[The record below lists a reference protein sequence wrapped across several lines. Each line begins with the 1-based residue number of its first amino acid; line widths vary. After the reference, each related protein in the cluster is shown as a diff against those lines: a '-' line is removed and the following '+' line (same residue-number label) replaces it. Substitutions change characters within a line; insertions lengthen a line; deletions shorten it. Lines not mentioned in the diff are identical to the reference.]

1 MTRTGI
7 ALRFGAAALLF
18 VLIAWRL
25 GTDKEP
31 LPPPENAP
39 PSKVRNDTLPI
50 SGAAPI
56 PAPDAGPPFVGGAVT
71 HIYIYNEETDQP
83 ITRFELALGEDF
95 SRQRARPSHSS
106 LDWTAFETANGR
118 IEVPWA
124 DLSQSEFVVV
134 RAKGMD
140 PALHRLPHD
149 RDGLKGGFLRIG
161 LSTAAGGEG
170 ASPVPADGKEVDGT
184 GVIEGTVTVE
194 GAPVVASIEV
204 GIYNIADD
212 SYWSAATHA
221 DAAGTYRVDN
231 VPPGQARLQVV
242 ATDPSGNRRQ
252 HSESF
257 DLRVGEHVTRD
268 VDFEAACT
276 IDGTVSGMRR
286 GESAGIMVIVGSHD
300 LQNVTEEDLY
310 AFGAMAVGEARAR
323 HEDGSFSISGLE
335 PGTYTVIA
343 LTENYQAEM
352 EGGRDYWFTSTVVT
366 LAPGVTERLTFRFD

>member
-1 MTRTGI
+1 MRRMGI
-7 ALRFGAAALLF
+7 ALRFGAAAVLF

-25 GTDKEP
+25 GAEKEP

-39 PSKVRNDTLPI
+39 PSIVRKDTLPAHK
-50 SGAAPI
+50 AAPI
-56 PAPDAGPPFVGGAVT
+56 PPLESGPPLVGDAVT
-71 HIYIYNEETDQP
+71 HIYIYNADTDQP
-83 ITRFELALGEDF
+83 VTRFELGWGEDF
-95 SRQRARPSHSS
+95 SGRRAFPGYSS
-106 LDWTAFETANGR
+106 LGWNAFETANGQ
-118 IEVPWA
+118 IDVPWA
-124 DLSQSEFVVV
+124 ELRQSGFVAV
-134 RAKGMD
+134 RAQGMN

-161 LSTAAGGEG
+161 LSTSTGGEG
-170 ASPVPADGKEVDGT
+170 VWPSPSDDKEVAGT

-194 GAPVVASIEV
+194 GAPVVARISV

-212 SYWSAATHA
+212 SHWSAATHA
-221 DAAGTYRVDN
+221 DAAGTSRVDK

-252 HSESF
+252 RSESF
-257 DLRVGEHVTRD
+257 DFRVGEHVTRD

-286 GESAGIMVIVGSHD
+286 GESAGIMVITGSHD

-310 AFGAMAVGEARAR
+310 AFGGMSVAEGRAR
-323 HEDGSFSISGLE
+323 REDGSFSISGLE

-343 LTENYQAEM
+343 LTENYQAEID
-352 EGGRDYWFTSTVVT
+352 GGRDYWFTSTVVT
-366 LAPGVTERLTFRFD
+366 LAPGVTESLTFRFD